1 MATVMLYIVITLCA
15 LCVGALAYGLYDLA
29 TIISEFYKRNP

>member
-1 MATVMLYIVITLCA
+1 MATVILYLVITLCA

-29 TIISEFYKRNP
+29 NIINEIYKRNH